1 MIEKQA
7 KMSRLNQA
15 LTRETDQ
22 PPVHQTRRAV
32 VRSLSASA
40 LGAMGAMGAMGAGL
54 LPQPANAQTAATFP
68 NKPMRWIVP
77 FPPGGPTDSFSRPVA
92 QKLSEILG
100 QPVVVENIPG
110 AGASIGMDRIAKSA
124 PDGYTIGLATTGTH
138 SINPH
143 LYGARLPHDTTR
155 DFTPLTLAVR
165 YVNVLV
171 VNPKIP
177 VTTVAELVAYAK
189 ANPGKVTF
197 GSAGNGS
204 SNHLSGEALKVVT
217 GAPMQHIPYRG
228 SAPALADVI
237 AGNIT
242 FMFDIPI
249 TAMPSVNAGRVR
261 VLAVSSDNRSPYYP
275 QVPTMAESG
284 VKGFS
289 DVGSDL
295 WFGIVG
301 PAGIPKPIAQKLNEA
316 LIQAIRSPEIRQ
328 RMSAAGF
335 EQWTSTS
342 DEFAKVIKTD
352 RDRWGPIVKASG
364 AIVD

>member
-1 MIEKQA
+1 MNDNERRIARRSACAAGIGMIGAFALPGIAQA
-7 KMSRLNQA
+7 
-15 LTRETDQ
+15 
-22 PPVHQTRRAV
+22 
-32 VRSLSASA
+32 
-40 LGAMGAMGAMGAGL
+40 
-54 LPQPANAQTAATFP
+54 QPAAFP
-68 NKPMRWIVP
+68 NKPLKWIVP

-92 QKLSEILG
+92 AKLAEYLK
-100 QPVVVENIPG
+100 QPVIVENVPG

-143 LYGARLPHDTTR
+143 LYGTRLPHDTSR
-155 DFTPLTLAVR
+155 DFSPLTLAVR
-165 YVNVLV
+165 YVNMLV
-171 VNPKIP
+171 INPKLGIN
-177 VTTVAELVAYAK
+177 TVGELVAYAK

-204 SNHLSGEALKVVT
+204 SNHLSGEALKFVT
-217 GAPMQHIPYRG
+217 GAPMQHVPYRG

-249 TAMPSVNAGRVR
+249 TAMPSVKAGRVKA
-261 VLAVSSDNRSPYYP
+261 LAVTSERRSPYTP
-275 QVPTMAESG
+275 DVPTMAESG

-289 DVGSDL
+289 EAGSDL

-301 PAGIPKPIAQKLNEA
+301 PAGIPKPVVSRLNEG
-316 LIQAIRSPEIRQ
+316 LIAAIRSAEIRE

-335 EQWTSTS
+335 ELWTSTPES
-342 DEFAKVIKTD
+342 FAQVIKVD
-352 RDRWGPIVKASG
+352 REKWGKIVKASG
-364 AIVD
+364 ARID